1 MGPWGFPDSSV
12 GKEFACNAGDLG
24 SIPGLGRSLGREK
37 LPISVFWSGEFHR
50 LYSPWGHKESAT
62 TEGLSLSLSGHL
74 ELSQFQRVSQGG
86 LSSGKGRV
94 SCVQ

>member
-50 LYSPWGHKESAT
+50 LYSPWGHKQSET
-62 TEGLSLSLSGHL
+62 TERLSLPFVHIPSPACAYHM
-74 ELSQFQRVSQGG
+74 EHTQ
-86 LSSGKGRV
+86 
-94 SCVQ
+94 